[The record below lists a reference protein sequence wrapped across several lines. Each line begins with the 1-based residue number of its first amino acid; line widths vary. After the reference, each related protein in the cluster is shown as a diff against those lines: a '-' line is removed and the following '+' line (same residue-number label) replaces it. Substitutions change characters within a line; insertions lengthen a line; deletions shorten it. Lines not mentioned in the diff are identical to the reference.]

1 MGGSDGS
8 KVLAETAELLGVS
21 VYCVRV
27 GAEGVRPRDE
37 ETNEDD
43 EEPDCI
49 DCNDLFEAM
58 ARAEGIGGGGKLG
71 RSRKSAFQH
80 SEP

>member
-21 VYCVRV
+21 VYCVCV

-37 ETNEDD
+37 ETNDD
-43 EEPDCI
+43 DDEPDCI

-58 ARAEGIGGGGKLG
+58 ARADEIGGNWGEWQERL
-71 RSRKSAFQH
+71 
-80 SEP
+80 

>member
-1 MGGSDGS
+1 MRGSEGS

-21 VYCVRV
+21 VYCVRA

-37 ETNEDD
+37 ETNDD
-43 EEPDCI
+43 EEEPDCI
-49 DCNDLFEAM
+49 DCNDLFDAM
-58 ARAEGIGGGGKLG
+58 APTDGTGGSGGDG
-71 RSRKSAFQH
+71 ESAFQH